1 MIFQSSRHV
10 TFYGLIRRRIDR
22 HLDAWEAG
30 ELGILAED
38 TARTSEQYLATNRG
52 EDSLEHRAK
61 IFHSLVIRGKIR
73 SSVRWITN
81 REKFGFFQ
89 PVVNYPKIV
98 KPVLEVLRFN
108 HPGTRPPMAG
118 SFEA

>member
-1 MIFQSSRHV
+1 M

-52 EDSLEHRAK
+52 EDSVEHRAK
-61 IFHSLVIRGKIR
+61 IFHRFVLRGDLC
-73 SSVRWITN
+73 SAVWWITT
-81 REKFGFFQ
+81 EKSVGFSRWGASAPNQ
-89 PVVNYPKIV
+89 SS
-98 KPVLEVLRFN
+98 L
-108 HPGTRPPMAG
+108 
-118 SFEA
+118 

>member
-1 MIFQSSRHV
+1 M
-10 TFYGLIRRRIDR
+10 
-22 HLDAWEAG
+22 
-30 ELGILAED
+30 AED
-38 TARTSEQYLATNRG
+38 TACTCAQYLSTSRG
-52 EDSLEHRAK
+52 EDTPEHWAN
-61 IFHSLVIRGKIR
+61 ILQSLVLRGKLC
-73 SSVRWITN
+73 SAVRWITN

>member
-1 MIFQSSRHV
+1 M

-52 EDSLEHRAK
+52 EDSVEHQAK
-61 IFHSLVIRGKIR
+61 IFHRFVLRGNLC
-73 SSVRWITN
+73 SAVWWITD
-81 REKFGFFQ
+81 REKRGVFQ
-89 PVVNYPKIV
+89 MGGICPKSV
-98 KPVLEVLRFN
+98 KPVMYVLCSK
-108 HPGTRPPMAG
+108 HPGARPPMID
-118 SFEA
+118 SFEAYGVLPS